1 MRERNITIAFFKDL
15 KEYSLI
21 KNILTFIK
29 NNVKDLYLIRK
40 CHLIIYHYLR
50 CLTKEDSLNA
60 ISRNLWFQLSTY
72 IFQEKNKET
81 LVFIYSL
88 VNSCLLS
95 FPFLTSFPLLLLQKE
110 IWPRSILI
118 LHISAKRNVEPI
130 SFGSDL
136 STAIFFFSSWSS
148 TASSHRKLKFSFFF
162 NIYLMYWFLSVVRN
176 IKLLSNTS

>member
-1 MRERNITIAFFKDL
+1 MVSTK
-15 KEYSLI
+15 Y
-21 KNILTFIK
+21 
-29 NNVKDLYLIRK
+29 
-40 CHLIIYHYLR
+40 IY
-50 CLTKEDSLNA
+50 
-60 ISRNLWFQLSTY
+60 FPG
-72 IFQEKNKET
+72 KNKET

-136 STAIFFFSSWSS
+136 STAIFFFPHEVLQLPATGNWNF
-148 TASSHRKLKFSFFF
+148 LFFFF

-176 IKLLSNTS
+176 IKLLSNTSFLNENDCM